1 MRREWRK
8 APQQLRLAGY
18 ENPYDYLIDRL
29 WKNYSHHHNQN
40 HGCGKKV
47 REIFLSSCVNDS
59 STTLAA
65 ASSRFYFYP
74 TGENFPPNKSSM
86 KVRWRWKIPLRVGRN
101 FYFQFTKKKKKI
113 FLLPFGKFSNNEI
126 RLLSEG
132 TARKA
137 RLNTKESRSALHSAN
152 CFKSSTVQSPV
163 IIDFSIFPSG
173 LLSCSYQFLVHVALR
188 LRKSIN
194 ARRASSRL
202 EWRDEQ
208 RDEKLSSL
216 VQ

>member
-101 FYFQFTKKKKKI
+101 FYFQFTKKKKKFSC
-113 FLLPFGKFSNNEI
+113 FLLASFLI
-126 RLLSEG
+126 
-132 TARKA
+132 
-137 RLNTKESRSALHSAN
+137 TKSDCSVRAQQEKLVWTQKKVEAL
-152 CFKSSTVQSPV
+152 FTRRIVSSHQR
-163 IIDFSIFPSG
+163 F
-173 LLSCSYQFLVHVALR
+173 
-188 LRKSIN
+188 
-194 ARRASSRL
+194 SRL
-202 EWRDEQ
+202 
-208 RDEKLSSL
+208 
-216 VQ
+216 

>member
-1 MRREWRK
+1 MAVERK
-8 APQQLRLAGY
+8 WEKFSFRA
-18 ENPYDYLIDRL
+18 
-29 WKNYSHHHNQN
+29 
-40 HGCGKKV
+40 V
-47 REIFLSSCVNDS
+47 
-59 STTLAA
+59 STTLQLHWLQHPADSIFTRPEKTFHRTKA
-65 ASSRFYFYP
+65 P
-74 TGENFPPNKSSM
+74 
-86 KVRWRWKIPLRVGRN
+86 WKCVGGGKFRCGLGKTFIFN
-101 FYFQFTKKKKKI
+101 LQKKKKI